1 MRGKDQPAL
10 TLLRRNLLLS
20 GLALVLCGAG
30 GFTASRAAAAP
41 ACLPLD
47 TTGEPTLGYNPGP
60 AAPSYFAPDF
70 PAIQDQ
76 QLGYRVGGFGG
87 VKRRAT
93 LRHTPVVFVHGNQAD
108 AQNWLSVMLQFQNDA
123 GYSTQEMYALSYNGL
138 GNYYAGAP
146 IATPPTQ
153 EDADYVAQN
162 PTVLDNGGH
171 GAADDD
177 NVVDLCRFV
186 EAVQAFTGSAQIDL
200 VGHSLGVTIARRFM
214 ATYPQLAKDVVAFVG
229 IAGANHGTTVCRG
242 LDTSYYGC
250 NEIAPGTARL
260 DALNGTD
267 RSLETYGATRWMTV
281 YNGFEGDPFF
291 VGPDEPSPQLRGA
304 DNRTFPG
311 AYHNDLRV
319 GPAEVDTYLPFL
331 LRYGQAGPGAARDGA
346 RNASQIEAD
355 QPNGMYGAL
364 CGVPALTGPISG
376 CLP

>member
-1 MRGKDQPAL
+1 M
-10 TLLRRNLLLS
+10 RRNLLLS
-20 GLALVLCGAG
+20 VFALVLCVAGA
-30 GFTASRAAAAP
+30 FTVSPAAAAP
-41 ACLPLD
+41 ACVPLD
-47 TTGEPTLGYNPGP
+47 TTGQPTPGFNPGP
-60 AAPSYFAPDF
+60 PAPSYFAPDF
-70 PAIQDQ
+70 PEIQDQ
-76 QLGYRVGGFGG
+76 QLGYRIGGFGS
-87 VKRRAT
+87 VKRRAK

-123 GYSTQEMYALSYNGL
+123 GYSLQEMYALSYNGL

-146 IATPPTQ
+146 VASVPTQ

-186 EAVQAFTGSAQIDL
+186 EAVQAYTGSAQIDL
-200 VGHSLGVTIARRFM
+200 VGHSLGVTLARKFM
-214 ATYPQLAKDVVAFVG
+214 ATYPQLAKDVAAFVG

-242 LDTSYYGC
+242 LETSYYGC
-250 NEIAPGTARL
+250 NEIAPGTAWL
-260 DALNGTD
+260 DALNGPD
-267 RSLETYGATRWMTV
+267 GSLETYGATRWMTI

-291 VGPDEPSPQLRGA
+291 VGADEPSPQLLGG

-319 GPAEVDTYLPFL
+319 GSVEVDTYLPFL
-331 LRYGQAGPGAARDGA
+331 LRFGQDGPGAARNGA
-346 RNASQIEAD
+346 ANASQIEAE
-355 QPNGMYGAL
+355 QPNGAYGAL
-364 CGVPALTGPISG
+364 CGVPALTGPTGG